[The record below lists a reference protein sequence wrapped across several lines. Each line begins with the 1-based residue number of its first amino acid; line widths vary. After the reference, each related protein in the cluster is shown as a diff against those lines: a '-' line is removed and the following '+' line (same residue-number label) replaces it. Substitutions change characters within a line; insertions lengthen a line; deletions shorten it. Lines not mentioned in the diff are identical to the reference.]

1 MKYADLSFLTELK
14 DYLDYDIVSINVTR
28 KNPLF
33 ILKDV
38 SIDILDSILVN
49 YNYDYLKIGLDY
61 QPYENGYLLT
71 IDLYEKEGE

>member
-1 MKYADLSFLTELK
+1 MKYEDLSFLAELK

-61 QPYENGYLLT
+61 SPYENGYSLT
-71 IDLYEKEGE
+71 INLYEKEGE